1 MSDGPR
7 SPLRGEFGRAN
18 PVRSPCSAAGKGMA
32 RLTVMLLSLLA
43 LGAHGF
49 AHADEAFEH
58 IAVRLEQNA
67 TDEDVE
73 AVFEA
78 TSGDIGL
85 AALRVSAPDG
95 RTVIDFKSPDSKM
108 GIRRLLLESPEPTN
122 DGRLQKDFPAGA
134 YTFTGSTVKGDK
146 LSGKATL
153 SHQMPGAASIVR
165 PRPKEKNVPV
175 KGLQL
180 QWTVPKNLASCLIAI
195 EDEESGAKLLQAT
208 LSGTATTLA
217 VPDGLLASG
226 REYKLEVGT
235 VTHEGNRSI
244 VESSFTTAGRK

>member
-1 MSDGPR
+1 MT
-7 SPLRGEFGRAN
+7 
-18 PVRSPCSAAGKGMA
+18 
-32 RLTVMLLSLLA
+32 RLTLAALSLLA
-43 LGAHGF
+43 LCAPVL
-49 AHADEAFEH
+49 AHADEKFEH

-73 AVFEA
+73 VVFEA

-85 AALRVSAPDG
+85 ATLRVAAPDG
-95 RTVIDFKSPDSKM
+95 RTVIDFKSPDSKL
-108 GIRRLLLESPEPTN
+108 GIRRLVLESPEPTN

-134 YTFTGSTVKGDK
+134 YTFTGSTVKGEK

-153 SHQMPGAASIVR
+153 THQLPGPASIVR

-180 QWTVPKNLASCLIAI
+180 QWTAPKNLASCLVVI
-195 EDEESGAKLLQAT
+195 EDEETGVKLLQAT

-226 REYKLEVGT
+226 REYKVEVGT
-235 VTHEGNRSI
+235 VTREGNRST
-244 VESSFTTAGRK
+244 VESNFTTAGKK